1 MSTQAPSPQL
11 SSTNRLDGKT
21 EKRIE
26 PVKEG
31 TDIQATFF
39 DLWRQEHADA
49 DLEPVPADM
58 VMASG
63 SGLDP
68 HITLK
73 NALYQLD
80 RVAGKWAASTRL
92 EPAEVR
98 REIKSLLE
106 RSAAAPF
113 DGLVGVKLT
122 NVLEVNLELQR
133 LYRPPGASETAK

>member
-1 MSTQAPSPQL
+1 MWL
-11 SSTNRLDGKT
+11 
-21 EKRIE
+21 
-26 PVKEG
+26 
-31 TDIQATFF
+31 
-39 DLWRQEHADA
+39 QEHKDA
-49 DLEPVPADM
+49 KLERVPADL

-80 RVAGKWAASTRL
+80 RVAGKWSVIARL

-106 RSAAAPF
+106 RSATAPF
-113 DGLVGVKLT
+113 DGLVGVELI
-122 NVLEVNLELQR
+122 NVLEVNFELQH
-133 LYRPPGASETAK
+133 LYRSQGTSEVAK